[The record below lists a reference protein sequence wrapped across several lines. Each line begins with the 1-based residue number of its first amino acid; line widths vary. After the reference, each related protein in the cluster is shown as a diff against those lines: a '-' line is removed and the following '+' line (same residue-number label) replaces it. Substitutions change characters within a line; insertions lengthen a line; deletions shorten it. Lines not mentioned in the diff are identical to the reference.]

1 MKKVFFPLL
10 CATML
15 LTASAQQRKVSPN
28 DTLRSIVTNSDGST
42 TFSIYAPKAE
52 KVTLGGDLGYD
63 QDVTYKKEE
72 NGVWRA
78 TVHHLR
84 TNAYR
89 YYFWVDGM
97 RVIDPRYPYYWE
109 ITPVANITNGE
120 DIFWAQKD
128 VPHGP
133 VAQISYK
140 STTTG
145 TTRSMH
151 VWMPAGESAKKALPV
166 MYLIHGSGDNDGSWS
181 TVGCA
186 GNILDNLY
194 ADGKLE
200 PMIVVMPH
208 GGIDV
213 YKFVDELT
221 NDIMPRVAG
230 QYRVKTGPAN
240 TAIAGLS
247 RGGYETLNCFMA
259 HPDMFGYINVM
270 SGGWFGNTDEQYQ
283 AKTEQLR
290 QIAPTLR
297 KTVRLLR
304 FTMGGKED
312 SAYRTGQKTLKCF
325 DDAGLKYEYSDI
337 PGGRH
342 TWYVWHYDLRDFAQ
356 RIFKK

>member
-1 MKKVFFPLL
+1 
-10 CATML
+10 
-15 LTASAQQRKVSPN
+15 
-28 DTLRSIVTNSDGST
+28 
-42 TFSIYAPKAE
+42 
-52 KVTLGGDLGYD
+52 
-63 QDVTYKKEE
+63 
-72 NGVWRA
+72 
-78 TVHHLR
+78 
-84 TNAYR
+84 
-89 YYFWVDGM
+89 
-97 RVIDPRYPYYWE
+97 
-109 ITPVANITNGE
+109 
-120 DIFWAQKD
+120 
-128 VPHGP
+128 
-133 VAQISYK
+133 
-140 STTTG
+140 
-145 TTRSMH
+145 MH

-194 ADGKLE
+194 AEGKLE

>member
-166 MYLIHGSGDNDGSWS
+166 MYLIHGSG
-181 TVGCA
+181 
-186 GNILDNLY
+186 
-194 ADGKLE
+194 
-200 PMIVVMPH
+200 
-208 GGIDV
+208 
-213 YKFVDELT
+213 
-221 NDIMPRVAG
+221 
-230 QYRVKTGPAN
+230 
-240 TAIAGLS
+240 
-247 RGGYETLNCFMA
+247 
-259 HPDMFGYINVM
+259 
-270 SGGWFGNTDEQYQ
+270 
-283 AKTEQLR
+283 
-290 QIAPTLR
+290 
-297 KTVRLLR
+297 
-304 FTMGGKED
+304 
-312 SAYRTGQKTLKCF
+312 
-325 DDAGLKYEYSDI
+325 
-337 PGGRH
+337 PGRS
-342 TWYVWHYDLRDFAQ
+342 
-356 RIFKK
+356 